1 MILTKYISYLHAV
14 ITSFVPFA
22 RFGKLTVQTRR
33 QPMWNSSKNS
43 PEGQHDWSLTGRVW
57 DGVTGKSRD
66 CIQITD

>member
-1 MILTKYISYLHAV
+1 MIFYQVCIISNSIIA
-14 ITSFVPFA
+14 SFVPFA

-57 DGVTGKSRD
+57 GGIMGRSRD
-66 CIQITD
+66 RVQVTD